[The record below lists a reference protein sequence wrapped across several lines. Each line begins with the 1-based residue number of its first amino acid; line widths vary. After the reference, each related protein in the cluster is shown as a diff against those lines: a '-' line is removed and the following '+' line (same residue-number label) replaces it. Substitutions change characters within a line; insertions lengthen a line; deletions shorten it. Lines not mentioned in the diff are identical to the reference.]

1 MNVRVKLFAVAKQR
15 LGQAEIDVELP
26 AAGQPKITIGHLRS
40 AIVEQYPALA
50 GVLAHARIAV
60 DNEYA
65 ADSVVFAPTAQI
77 AIIPPVSGG

>member
-15 LGQAEIDVELP
+15 VGQAQIDVELP
-26 AAGQPKITIGHLRS
+26 SGAHARPTVRQLRG
-40 AIVEQYPALA
+40 AIVEKYPPLA
-50 GVLAHARIAV
+50 DVLAHARIAV

-65 ADSVVFAPTAQI
+65 DDSAAISPTSEF

>member
-15 LGQAEIDVELP
+15 VGQAEIDVELP
-26 AAGQPKITIGHLRS
+26 AAAQPKTTIGHLRG

-50 GVLAHARIAV
+50 DVLAHARIAV

-65 ADSVVFAPTAQI
+65 ADSAAISPTAQF